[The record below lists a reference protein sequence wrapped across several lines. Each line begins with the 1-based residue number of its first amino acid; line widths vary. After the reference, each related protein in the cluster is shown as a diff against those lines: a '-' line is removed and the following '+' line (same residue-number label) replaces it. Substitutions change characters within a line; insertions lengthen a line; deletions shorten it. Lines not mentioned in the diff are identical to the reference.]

1 MSRGAIRFGRKALA
15 VALAAVVLVVAGFLI
30 PSLLLNRYRDTAED
44 IASKAGL
51 IVRLRTD
58 MQTLVASAAAKN
70 AKTLDADRAIFM
82 TGPSEPSALAALQ
95 TRIDELA
102 RQSGIRLQS
111 VGSIPSREADGL
123 HLIGVR
129 VQLTAELAKIH
140 EFLYAI
146 ETIKPVL
153 IVDAADWTSGTTRL
167 VGLDPDPSLPA
178 DQMVQASF
186 DVIGAFSLSAGT

>member
-1 MSRGAIRFGRKALA
+1 MSISLIRFGRKAM
-15 VALAAVVLVVAGFLI
+15 AVVLAALMLVAAGVLL
-30 PSLLLNRYRDTAED
+30 PSFLLNRYRDTAED
-44 IASKAGL
+44 IAAKAQM
-51 IVRLRTD
+51 IVHLRADTVPGANVD
-58 MQTLVASAAAKN
+58 GKMAA
-70 AKTLDADRAIFM
+70 TDRAAFM
-82 TGPSEPSALAALQ
+82 TGPSEPGALAALQ

-111 VGSIPSREADGL
+111 VGSIPSREAEGL

-129 VQLTAELAKIH
+129 VQLTADLAKIH

-167 VGLDPDPSLPA
+167 VGVEPDPSQPA
-178 DQMVQASF
+178 DLMVQASF
-186 DVIGAFSLSAGT
+186 DVIGAFAISAGT

>member
-1 MSRGAIRFGRKALA
+1 MSNSLIRYGRKAM
-15 VALAAVVLVVAGFLI
+15 AVVLAALVLVAAGVLL
-30 PSLLLNRYRDTAED
+30 PSFLLNRYRDTAED
-44 IASKAGL
+44 IAAKAQM
-51 IVRLRTD
+51 IVHLRAD
-58 MQTLVASAAAKN
+58 AVPGANVDGKIAA
-70 AKTLDADRAIFM
+70 TDRAAFM
-82 TGPSEPSALAALQ
+82 TGPSEPGALAALQ

-111 VGSIPSREADGL
+111 VGSIPSREAEGL

-129 VQLTAELAKIH
+129 VQLTADLVKIH

-167 VGLDPDPSLPA
+167 VGLDPDPSQPTDL
-178 DQMVQASF
+178 MVQASF
-186 DVIGAFSLSAGT
+186 DVIGAFAISAGT